1 MLVDSLETQPGPTP
15 PSPTL
20 KGYFA
25 STDNGQGDKHFLFYQ
40 QDINM
45 DMEEQPHEAEEDYYY
60 DTELHQESTF
70 CHPHHCSLPRP
81 KAARLKILINFSS
94 FWALLGLQRHL
105 SITKMIR
112 FMDLEQ
118 ANFFLFDSKRKICG
132 Y

>member
-70 CHPHHCSLPRP
+70 CHLPIVVYHAQ
-81 KAARLKILINFSS
+81 KLH
-94 FWALLGLQRHL
+94 FWR
-105 SITKMIR
+105 
-112 FMDLEQ
+112 
-118 ANFFLFDSKRKICG
+118 

>member
-1 MLVDSLETQPGPTP
+1 MLVISLVTQATP

-45 DMEEQPHEAEEDYYY
+45 DMEEQPHNVEEEEYYY

-70 CHPHHCSLPRP
+70 CHPIVVCQKLH
-81 KAARLKILINFSS
+81 F
-94 FWALLGLQRHL
+94 
-105 SITKMIR
+105 
-112 FMDLEQ
+112 
-118 ANFFLFDSKRKICG
+118 
-132 Y
+132 